1 MKLKQQEKVEGSAV
15 FFFFFFLLKA
25 EKRKEELETFLW
37 YVKAFYNDASDQL
50 FPGVLENK
58 KRGKQLDLKER

>member
-15 FFFFFFLLKA
+15 VFFFFFIESRE
-25 EKRKEELETFLW
+25 EKGGARDILW

>member
-1 MKLKQQEKVEGSAV
+1 MEEVQC
-15 FFFFFFLLKA
+15 FLLKA

>member
-15 FFFFFFLLKA
+15 FFFFLLKA